1 MNMITIE
8 HITQLRNQWKR
19 KQTKMANMVQAME
32 TEIDNLK
39 KKNVHESVIK
49 NREWQLEMIIE
60 SLNAADDMIQMLMLY
75 CSSAS
80 IELVVMER
88 HLMKLLNEPGKAVQ
102 FAETSSTDIVL
113 DIVKDYKRAKG
124 AIG

>member
-1 MNMITIE
+1 
-8 HITQLRNQWKR
+8 
-19 KQTKMANMVQAME
+19 MVQAME

-102 FAETSSTDIVL
+102 FAETSSTDMVL